1 MKSRLNKFITTNSLL
16 KLISLILAITLW
28 FFVASKGR
36 SVVVVDAPVG
46 FKNIPQELEIIDSTK
61 TVSINVEG
69 QERLLKNLNQDSI
82 SVVIDLKNAK
92 SGEIHLPVFKDNVN
106 LPKRL
111 VVTHISPQ
119 RIKLVL
125 EKRRAK

>member
-1 MKSRLNKFITTNSLL
+1 MKSRLNRFITTNPLL

-28 FFVASKGR
+28 FFVTSKGR
-36 SVVVVDAPVG
+36 SVVVVDVPVG
-46 FKNIPQELEIIDSTK
+46 FKNIPKELEIVDSTK
-61 TVSINVEG
+61 MVSINIEG
-69 QERLLKNLNQDSI
+69 QERLLKNLKQDNI
-82 SVVIDLKNAK
+82 SVIIDLKNAK

-111 VVTHISPQ
+111 VVTHISPE

-125 EKRRAK
+125 EKRRVR

>member
-1 MKSRLNKFITTNSLL
+1 MKSRLNRFVTTNFLL
-16 KLISLILAITLW
+16 KVISLILAIILW
-28 FFVASKGR
+28 FFVVSRGH
-36 SVVVVDAPVG
+36 SVVVVDVPVG

-69 QERLLKNLNQDSI
+69 QERLLKNLKQDSI
-82 SVVIDLKNAK
+82 SVIIDLKNAK
-92 SGEIHLPVFKDNVN
+92 SGEIYLPVLKDNVN

-111 VVTHISPQ
+111 VVTNISPQ